1 MDKKISDL
9 TVEEFKYLMKE
20 IISENLDVDEGLEL
34 RDEVKE
40 ELKEYN
46 TKKEEG
52 NLKLLNPED
61 VFKKSGL

>member
-52 NLKLLNPED
+52 ILKLLNPED

>member
-9 TVEEFKYLMKE
+9 TIEEFNYLLKE
-20 IISENLDVDEGLEL
+20 IISENLNVDEGLEL

-40 ELKEYN
+40 ELKEYD
-46 TKKEEG
+46 TKKKEG
-52 NLKLLNPED
+52 DLKLFNPDD

>member
-9 TVEEFKYLMKE
+9 TIEEFKYLMKE

-46 TKKEEG
+46 TKKKEG
-52 NLKLLNPED
+52 DLKLFNPDD

>member
-20 IISENLDVDEGLEL
+20 IISENFDVDEGLEL

-40 ELKEYN
+40 ELTEYAAK
-46 TKKEEG
+46 KKEG
-52 NLKLLNPED
+52 DLKLVDPKD
-61 VFKKSGL
+61 VFKKLGL

>member
-9 TVEEFKYLMKE
+9 TVEEFKYLMKD
-20 IISENLDVDEGLEL
+20 IISENLDVDEELEL

-46 TKKEEG
+46 IKKKEG

-61 VFKKSGL
+61 VF

>member
-46 TKKEEG
+46 TKKEEV

>member
-9 TVEEFKYLMKE
+9 TVEEFKYLMKD

-46 TKKEEG
+46 IKKKEG

-61 VFKKSGL
+61 VF

>member
-9 TVEEFKYLMKE
+9 TVGEFKYLMKE
-20 IISENLDVDEGLEL
+20 IISENPDVDEGLEL

-46 TKKEEG
+46 TKKKEG
-52 NLKLLNPED
+52 NLKLLNPEN

>member
-20 IISENLDVDEGLEL
+20 IISENLDLDEGLEL